1 MLSNFPE
8 LKTERLDLIQIRQ
21 SHLDDFFNLFKDER
35 VAKFYNIIPFNEKKE
50 AQLYLDLFE
59 FRFKRKTGIRW
70 GIALKGEESIIG
82 TIGFNNFQKNHSG
95 NLGFDLQFEYW
106 NKGLIS
112 EALKEIIKYGFQ
124 QLEINRMEADVQL
137 GNIGSEKVL
146 EKLGFRKEGILRDWM
161 YWNGNHYD
169 MTMFSLL
176 KRDFEFE
183 KLKAD
188 NPFDSNLIRGG
199 FFQRSQ

>member
-35 VAKFYNIIPFNEKKE
+35 VAKFYNIIPFKEKKE